1 MPPELPTLSWMAHSQ
16 LIPVQL
22 RRGPFTLGD
31 ARIAGLSRHTLA
43 SKSWKHLGT
52 ELYCWNGARE
62 NQSELISAWGRLL
75 PPNAVFAG
83 STAAWLLGLDVEPAR
98 PVEVILPN
106 PSAVHSRVG
115 LKVHRCQLQDFD
127 VVEVRGLQSTSI
139 QRTLLDLCCRQS
151 DVEALVT
158 IDMAVS
164 GNLTTVPALV
174 RYASDARG
182 RPGVR
187 RLRSL
192 APLGAK
198 AESPMETRLRWL
210 LLRAGL
216 PTPEV
221 QTDLRDADG
230 RLIGRADLYY
240 PAARLVVEYDGAN
253 HRERLVE
260 DNRRQNLLMD
270 AGYALLR
277 FTAADI
283 NRQPEVVETLV
294 RRALVKAALGA

>member
-62 NQSELISAWGRLL
+62 NQWELISAWGRLL

-115 LKVHRCQLQDFD
+115 LKGHRCKLQDFD
-127 VVEVRGLQSTSI
+127 VVEVRGFPSTSI
-139 QRTLLDLCCRQS
+139 QRTSLRLCCRKS
-151 DVEALVT
+151 ALEVFLT
-158 IDMAVS
+158 FDIAVHGS
-164 GNLTTVPALV
+164 LT
-174 RYASDARG
+174 
-182 RPGVR
+182 
-187 RLRSL
+187 
-192 APLGAK
+192 
-198 AESPMETRLRWL
+198 
-210 LLRAGL
+210 
-216 PTPEV
+216 
-221 QTDLRDADG
+221 
-230 RLIGRADLYY
+230 
-240 PAARLVVEYDGAN
+240 
-253 HRERLVE
+253 
-260 DNRRQNLLMD
+260 
-270 AGYALLR
+270 
-277 FTAADI
+277 
-283 NRQPEVVETLV
+283 
-294 RRALVKAALGA
+294 

>member
-1 MPPELPTLSWMAHSQ
+1 MAHSQ

-62 NQSELISAWGRLL
+62 NQWELISAWGRLL

-127 VVEVRGLQSTSI
+127 VVEVRGLKSTAI
-139 QRTLLDLCCRQS
+139 HRTLLDLCCRQS

-174 RYASDARG
+174 RYACDARAPARRSPSAFVGSARGESGITDGNATEMAPVACRPPHSRSPDGSSRRGWSTDRESGPLLPGSPPGG
-182 RPGVR
+182 RVR
-187 RLRSL
+187 R
-192 APLGAK
+192 G
-198 AESPMETRLRWL
+198 
-210 LLRAGL
+210 
-216 PTPEV
+216 
-221 QTDLRDADG
+221 
-230 RLIGRADLYY
+230 
-240 PAARLVVEYDGAN
+240 
-253 HRERLVE
+253 
-260 DNRRQNLLMD
+260 
-270 AGYALLR
+270 
-277 FTAADI
+277 
-283 NRQPEVVETLV
+283 QPP
-294 RRALVKAALGA
+294 

>member
-62 NQSELISAWGRLL
+62 NQWELISAWGRLL

-127 VVEVRGLQSTSI
+127 VVEVRGLKSTAI
-139 QRTLLDLCCRQS
+139 HRTLLDLCCRQS